1 MRTTIQASSLE
12 RRTAAEQSYQD
23 YLRISQNARRAA
35 QAARR
40 AASDEFWATIAKAVR
55 GLARRANALA
65 GQHTSV
71 RLGAGH
77 SRHHHLGA

>member
-40 AASDEFWATIAKAVR
+40 AASDAFWAAIADAVR
-55 GLARRANALA
+55 SLARCAQALA
-65 GQHTSV
+65 GQHASV

-77 SRHHHLGA
+77 SRHHHIGA